1 MEIPFVDRVKD
12 LLSTLV
18 KAQRDYKTYPR
29 NNPVLIKRRAELHG
43 KLDAILAETAELA
56 LKVEPE
62 SLLWD
67 DQPVF
72 TSADRRDSIAFSF
85 YRHGIRELRFASGIT
100 ADELDGL
107 IDSLNQEFEDDE
119 SDDDLITVLWTRDLP
134 HVRYDAV
141 DDVDPRLDWVRDP
154 SGVLHEYIVLQR
166 ELPGDEKF
174 QNVLRLQGG
183 QPAQDLRA
191 DVGAVMLSPEELA
204 SMKSLIDDDRSRDLA
219 LQVIEIL
226 MEVLRSNPEPSQ
238 ARNLLRILERVVDLS
253 IEQRNFNRAATT
265 LRALTQL
272 EKDLPALSNT
282 LRGTIAVFTEVKAI
296 RKLIEVIVKP
306 VDEWNP
312 PVDELD
318 LFRYLTLLTKN
329 AAVPLAEGLGVVED
343 RKMRKVL
350 CEALAEIVKNDVAL
364 LAGLSRDGRWFV
376 ARNIA
381 YVLGL
386 TKNPESL
393 KILRS
398 LAMHAHEKVRAE
410 ALRAAALMGAGAKEL
425 VNRALTDADRSVR
438 MLALDL
444 IAPFSDET
452 TAPALLALLA
462 DKKFEE
468 KDAAEKRALCLS
480 SARVAGEHA
489 LAPLSVIL
497 TKRRLLGPGTK
508 DEARMAAAAA
518 IVTIGTPSAIDYLKQ
533 CTASSDEGLAAI
545 CDQTLREARLV

>member
-183 QPAQDLRA
+183 QSAQDLRA

-204 SMKSLIDDDRSRDLA
+204 SMKSLIDEDRSRDLA

-318 LFRYLTLLTKN
+318 LFRYLTLLTKS

-350 CEALAEIVKNDVAL
+350 CEALAEIVKSDVAL

-508 DEARMAAAAA
+508 DETRMAAAAA